1 MIRKLIMPDNRD
13 LSYHSEPVQEIMG
26 SIPSWITRWG
36 VTVLFSVFLLIVIG
50 CCIIKYPQTVQSTI
64 SITSD
69 YPPSELTARYDGLI
83 DRVCVMDGQKVEQ
96 GELIALLA
104 TPAKYED
111 VMTLVDFLAKT
122 DSVSLRSLVNAQ
134 ILSNQLELGNL
145 QNQWIA
151 VQKAFRDYSHYL
163 ELDQVAVK
171 TDLLRKQIVSQKGHY
186 ATLGKQKAML
196 DREIVMDKRSHG
208 RDSVLYARKAISEE
222 EYEAS
227 QKSYLS
233 KLNSAIG
240 FDASLEATA
249 FNILQLEQQLVELDL
264 QRKSETESYES
275 LIQQQIYQLK
285 AQIASWLD
293 TFAILSPSD
302 GVISLQDFWSSGQ
315 HVNVGNVIAYVI
327 PENPAVVTGRM
338 KIASAGFGKV
348 AVGQTVNVKLNGFP
362 YMEYGILKGTVTN
375 VASVPERLQ
384 NGSIAYTVSV
394 AFPNG
399 LESTYHKTF
408 PLIQQMDGTAEI
420 ITKDRRLIHQF
431 IDPIISLFENR

>member
-1 MIRKLIMPDNRD
+1 MPNNRD
-13 LSYHSEPVQEIMG
+13 VSYHSEPVQEIMG
-26 SIPSWITRWG
+26 TIPSWITRWG
-36 VTVLFSVFLLIVIG
+36 ITVLASVFLLIIIG
-50 CCIIKYPQTVQSTI
+50 SCIIKYPQTVQAAI

-83 DRVCVMDGQKVEQ
+83 DRVCVQDGQKVKT

-111 VMTLVDFLAKT
+111 VMAMNDFLAKA
-122 DSVSLRSLVNAQ
+122 DSISLRSLAGMPILNA
-134 ILSNQLELGNL
+134 QLELGGL
-145 QNQWIA
+145 QNSWIS
-151 VQKAFRDYSHYL
+151 VQKAFRDYNHYL
-163 ELDQVAVK
+163 ELGQIAVK
-171 TDLLRKQIVSQKGHY
+171 TELLQKQIVSQKEHY
-186 ATLGKQKAML
+186 KTLGKQKAMI
-196 DREIVMDKRSHG
+196 DREIEMDKKSFG
-208 RDSVLYARKAISEE
+208 RDSVLYSRKVISEE
-222 EYEAS
+222 EYEIS
-227 QKSYLS
+227 HKNYLA

-240 FDASLEATA
+240 YDASLEATA
-249 FNILQLEQQLVELDL
+249 FNILQIEQQLVELGL

-275 LIQQQIYQLK
+275 LIQQQIFQLR
-285 AQIASWLD
+285 AQIAAWLD
-293 TFAILSPSD
+293 TYAILSPSE
-302 GVISLQDFWSSGQ
+302 GIISLQDYWSSGQ
-315 HVNVGNVIAYVI
+315 HVNIGNVIAYVT

-362 YMEYGILKGTVTN
+362 YMEYGILKGSVTN
-375 VASVPERLQ
+375 VASVPERLP

-408 PLIQQMDGTAEI
+408 PLIQQMDGSAEI
-420 ITKDRRLIHQF
+420 VTKDRRLIHQF